1 MSNKLLK
8 TEENRKDDKIM
19 NVLKTVINFRNKI
32 SNGLLIYINTYIN
45 YFIIFLDF

>member
-1 MSNKLLK
+1 MK

-19 NVLKTVINFRNKI
+19 NELKNVINFKNKI
-32 SNGLLIYINTYIN
+32 SNGLLIYNNTYIN